1 MDLVRMRA
9 GLLLRRGWRAT
20 LVLALLAGL
29 AAGVAM
35 AALATARRASTS
47 LDRFLAHSAP
57 ADLLV
62 NFCPPW
68 LETIDD
74 ESLVECFSYDA
85 VDEARRAAALPEVAE
100 AGRVR
105 YVGLTASAVSDPSRT
120 WPANVLVMLDAEPEA
135 IDGVPIIVEGR
146 TPDPAAPDEVSVNE
160 QFAETIGSSVG
171 DELDL
176 TFWAPEEMGMTA
188 LEGQHFNGPRIRV
201 TVVGVERNVRDLVS
215 RVGTAIAG
223 IEEHRVSAGPALGAR
238 LADAGG
244 FGGVAIVATDGDLR
258 AAEEAIDEAFAGRLY
273 NLAPN
278 VGADETDPVADTI
291 GYEVAGTMLF
301 GVITALAAIVFAG
314 QAVSRQSRR
323 EWFDGP
329 TLRALGMSNQ
339 DASAAAVVR
348 GAVTGLTAALLAV
361 VSSIAF
367 ATLGPFGIAG
377 RIEIDTGP
385 LVDWPVLVAGALL
398 VLVMVTAATWWPVAR
413 QFGRSAPP
421 RSISTRNGLGAVRAV
436 LPPPAAAGLSMSLR
450 GRGGG
455 NLPIGAAIVGV
466 ALAFAAALGA
476 VGLTASFDSFT
487 SESANFGAPWDLS
500 AGAAINAQSGASD
513 LVDLIRDEPDVE
525 AAAGI
530 VGTDAVIGDQVA
542 WLHAFQPIDGV
553 DARIAPVITEG
564 RAPTAI
570 DEIALGATTMADQ
583 GVSIGD
589 SIMIQ
594 PSTSALG
601 DESRVTVVGT
611 TILNDS
617 FENNPGRGGVVTV
630 EWIERY
636 ADELSPDPYVI
647 RLAPGADVDRFRTK
661 LEAVATA
668 GVNGPV
674 LQGAIRNVERVRWV
688 PFLLA
693 GVVGVLA
700 LVSLAHA
707 LVLSVR
713 RERIQLAILKS
724 LGFRRSQVF
733 ATVACHASAIV
744 SAAAVI
750 GVPLGIIAGRW
761 GWRFIADEL
770 GVASPPATPI
780 LVLSAIITIVFVIAN
795 LVAAYP
801 GWQAATEPAVRGLP
815 R

>member
-1 MDLVRMRA
+1 MGLVTMRA

-47 LDRFLAHSAP
+47 FDRFLAHSAP

-62 NFCPPW
+62 NFCPPG

-74 ESLVECFSYDA
+74 ESLVECFRYDA

-105 YVGLTASAVSDPSRT
+105 YVGLTASAVSDPDRT
-120 WPANVLVMLDAEPEA
+120 WPANVVVMLDAEPEA

-176 TFWAPEEMGMTA
+176 TFWAREEMGMTA

-201 TVVGVERNVRDLVS
+201 TVVGVERNIRDLVS

-273 NLAPN
+273 NLAPH
-278 VGADETDPVADTI
+278 VGAEETDPIADTI
-291 GYEVAGTMLF
+291 GYEVAGTTLF

-361 VSSIAF
+361 VSSIAL

-377 RIEIDTGP
+377 RVEIDAGP

-398 VLVMVTAATWWPVAR
+398 VLVMVTAANWWPVAR

-436 LPPPAAAGLSMSLR
+436 LPPPAAAGLSVSFR
-450 GRGGG
+450 GHGGG
-455 NLPIGAAIVGV
+455 NLPIGAAVVGV
-466 ALAFAAALGA
+466 SLAFAAALGA
-476 VGLTASFDSFT
+476 VALTASFDSFT

-500 AGAAINAQSGASD
+500 AGAAINAQSGTSD

-542 WLHAFQPIDGV
+542 WLQAFQPIDGV
-553 DARIAPVITEG
+553 DARIAPVITG
-564 RAPTAI
+564 RARSNRDRRDRARRDDHGRPGTVDRRLDHDPAVDI
-570 DEIALGATTMADQ
+570 GARRREPRDRRRDDDPQRQLREQPRAGRRRHRRVDRAVRRRVESRSVRDPPRSRRRRVPVPHQAGSSRHSWCQWASAPRRYPQRRAGSMGAVSSRRRGRSARPRLADARAGALGPTRAHPARHSEKPRLPQESGPRHRRLPRQRHCARRRSHRCAARHHRRPLGMAAHRRRARRRQ
-583 GVSIGD
+583 
-589 SIMIQ
+589 
-594 PSTSALG
+594 STSDPNPRAFG
-601 DESRVTVVGT
+601 DHHHR
-611 TILNDS
+611 LRDRQ
-617 FENNPGRGGVVTV
+617 PR
-630 EWIERY
+630 RR
-636 ADELSPDPYVI
+636 LP
-647 RLAPGADVDRFRTK
+647 RLA
-661 LEAVATA
+661 
-668 GVNGPV
+668 
-674 LQGAIRNVERVRWV
+674 
-688 PFLLA
+688 
-693 GVVGVLA
+693 
-700 LVSLAHA
+700 
-707 LVLSVR
+707 
-713 RERIQLAILKS
+713 
-724 LGFRRSQVF
+724 
-733 ATVACHASAIV
+733 
-744 SAAAVI
+744 
-750 GVPLGIIAGRW
+750 GRY
-761 GWRFIADEL
+761 GTSGTR
-770 GVASPPATPI
+770 PA
-780 LVLSAIITIVFVIAN
+780 
-795 LVAAYP
+795 
-801 GWQAATEPAVRGLP
+801 R
-815 R
+815 